1 MHSGEVSVRGDA
13 LAVSGLYNVDNV
25 NTRAAIEFLTGLCRR
40 P

>member
-1 MHSGEVSVRGDA
+1 MLSREISAQSDA

-25 NTRAAIEFLTGLCRR
+25 NTRTIHRISHGLQQ